1 MAKFKVGAGIADLD
15 YPIEKYPAMSFSHIC
30 EDKYDSC
37 NCRALA
43 IEADEKKVLL
53 LAFELSDIPEVPE
66 LEKKISEATG
76 VSEEDII
83 ITVTHNHTS
92 PCDRGARM
100 GGTDETRA
108 KFREEF
114 IEIELAAAINAS
126 KDAVNSLQSAK
137 YGYGEINSYI
147 AANEITRDPQ
157 IGLYCDENGNGYVDN
172 TLSIV
177 EFTDLEGKP
186 ICFLMNHPC
195 HATSAMGLDANGK
208 YATSG
213 NFTGITCRFL
223 EEYFGNDVVALWTA
237 GASGNLHP
245 ILEARVNYHYTDG
258 YASSFS
264 LPDGAGHMLMEAIG
278 RQHAIDAINC
288 INLIDEFT
296 DEMTLLHGKGTL
308 PIENRKNL
316 SSPGDRPPM
325 HPDYGFGLKSNQ
337 AEPAPEYVAPEI
349 ADNPDHTGTLQ
360 MEILSFGD
368 VAFVGL
374 GCELFCQIGRDI
386 KNALPAKHTVVIT
399 HTPGYVGAT
408 PHQVGYIVDR
418 SSVPG
423 SHNVKLYRNLKPGF
437 YDEMIVNKAL
447 EIYGDLFS

>member
-1 MAKFKVGAGIADLD
+1 MSKFKVGAGIADLD
-15 YPIEKYPAMSFSHIC
+15 YPIEKYPAMSFSHLC
-30 EDKYDSC
+30 EDKYDAC

-43 IEADEKKVLL
+43 IETDDRKVLL

-76 VSEEDII
+76 VPEDDVI

-100 GGTDETRA
+100 GGTDESRA
-108 KFREEF
+108 KFREEYF
-114 IEIELAAAINAS
+114 EVELTSAINAS
-126 KDAVNSLQSAK
+126 KAAVASLQPAK

-172 TLSIV
+172 TLAIV

-195 HATSAMGLDANGK
+195 HATCAMGLDANGK

-213 NFTGITCRFL
+213 NFTGITSRFL
-223 EEYFGNDVVALWTA
+223 EEYYGGGAIALWTA

-245 ILEARVNYHYTDG
+245 LIEAKVNMHYTDG
-258 YASSFS
+258 YSSSIS
-264 LPDGAGHMLMEAIG
+264 LPPGVGHMIMEGVG
-278 RQHAIDAINC
+278 RQHAIDAIKC
-288 INLIDEFT
+288 INRITDFT
-296 DEMTLLHGKGTL
+296 DEITLRHAKGTL
-308 PIENRKNL
+308 PIENQLNVAA
-316 SSPGDRPPM
+316 PTGGRPPIR
-325 HPDYGFGLKSNQ
+325 PDYGMGLKSNQ
-337 AEPAPEYVAPEI
+337 PEPAKPFVAPEI
-349 ADNPDHTGTLQ
+349 VDDPDHVGTLQ
-360 MEILSFGD
+360 MEVLSLGD

-408 PHQVGYIVDR
+408 PHQVGYIVDK
-418 SSVPG
+418 SSAPG
-423 SHNVKLYRNLKPGF
+423 SHNPKLYRNLKPGF
-437 YDEMIVNKAL
+437 YDEMIVDKAL
-447 EIYGDLFS
+447 EIYGNL